1 MAQSEHLVS
10 RRIRK
15 VKSSLE
21 SAEQSFLDN
30 KDLRGELDLM
40 LAEAELKNL
49 CRKKNVPWNWNRQFL
64 AICSA
69 LLLLLAGLGGWYVGK
84 DYYEKASI
92 ESPINDAKVTNNEN
106 INISIVKEEVVKIP
120 VSKGKDI
127 ADNNSKKELNHA
139 FISKS
144 DLHKLVQSARVELS
158 SSK

>member
-1 MAQSEHLVS
+1 MTQSGHLVS

-69 LLLLLAGLGGWYVGK
+69 ILLLLAGLGGWYIGK
-84 DYYEKASI
+84 DYYEKASV
-92 ESPINDAKVTNNEN
+92 ENPINDMKVINNEN
-106 INISIVKEEVVKIP
+106 INMTIAKEVEEVPI
-120 VSKGKDI
+120 SKSKDI
-127 ADNNSKKELNHA
+127 ADNNSKKELDHA